1 MERGCWI
8 FLKDL
13 NTTYV
18 VAKYEL
24 AKYVVEKMARLK
36 IV

>member
-8 FLKDL
+8 FLKEL
-13 NTTYV
+13 NNTYV
-18 VAKYEL
+18 VTKYEL
-24 AKYVVEKMARLK
+24 AKYVVEKMAKLK